1 MMKFKDKV
9 TLVTGSARGIGKAI
23 LTKFVEEGAIGIIWD
38 VQTELA
44 QKTAQELI
52 EKGGKVFV
60 VTDVDVRSL
69 DSVEKATQQ
78 VLEKYGRIDILVNNA
93 GILRDASL
101 KKMTAEN
108 WQAVLDV
115 NLTGVFNC
123 AKVVSQ
129 VMTDQQYGKIVN
141 ISSIVGITGNFGQSN
156 YVAAKAA
163 IVGLT
168 KTWAKELGRYNINV
182 NAVAP
187 GAIDT
192 EMFASVP
199 EDHRKAFIQKIP
211 MGRIGT
217 PEDIANLCAFLASE
231 ESSFITGQTIIA
243 DGGGTLG

>member
-1 MMKFKDKV
+1 MKFKDKIA
-9 TLVTGSARGIGKAI
+9 LVTGSARGIGKAI
-23 LTKFVEEGAIGIIWD
+23 LTKFVEEGATGIIWD
-38 VQTELA
+38 VQTDLA
-44 QKTAQELI
+44 QKTAQELT

-60 VTDVDVRSL
+60 VENVDVRNL
-69 DSVEKATQQ
+69 ESVEKATEQ
-78 VLEKYGRIDILVNNA
+78 VLKKYGRIDILINNA

-129 VMTDQQYGKIVN
+129 VMTEQQYGKIVN

-163 IVGLT
+163 IIGLT

-217 PEDIANLCAFLASE
+217 TEDIAHLCAFLASE

>member
-1 MMKFKDKV
+1 MKFKDKIV
-9 TLVTGSARGIGKAI
+9 LVTGSARGIGKAI

-44 QKTAQELI
+44 QKTAQELT

-60 VTDVDVRSL
+60 VENVDVRNL
-69 DSVEKATQQ
+69 ESVEKATKQ
-78 VLEKYGRIDILVNNA
+78 VLEKYNRIDILVNNA

-129 VMTDQQYGKIVN
+129 VMTEQQYGKIVN

>member
-1 MMKFKDKV
+1 MKFKDKIV
-9 TLVTGSARGIGKAI
+9 LVTGSARGIGKAI
-23 LTKFVEEGAIGIIWD
+23 LTKFVEEGAIGVIWD

-44 QKTAQELI
+44 QKTAQELT

-60 VTDVDVRSL
+60 VENVDVRNL
-69 DSVEKATQQ
+69 ESVEKATKQ
-78 VLEKYGRIDILVNNA
+78 VLEKYSRIDILVNNA

-129 VMTDQQYGKIVN
+129 VMTEQQYGKIVN